1 MSIDE
6 ILKKYRD
13 IAVVGISDKPD
24 RYSYQVAKYL
34 SEHGYNIIPVNPGL
48 SQWLGIKAYKDVK
61 SISENVDVVDI
72 FRRPE
77 FIEEIV
83 KDSEGKAKVIWM
95 QEGIVND
102 KAKQFAIDMGMEVVM
117 DKCMKKEYEK
127 LNKK

>member
-1 MSIDE
+1 MKVEE

-24 RYSYQVAKYL
+24 RYSYQVAKFL
-34 SEHGYNIIPVNPGL
+34 MDRGYNIIPVNPML
-48 SQWLGIKAYKDVK
+48 DQWMGKKAYRDIH
-61 SISENVDVVDI
+61 SIDGNVDVVDI

-77 FIEEIV
+77 FVGDIV
-83 KDSEGKAKVIWM
+83 MDSKGKAKVIWM
-95 QEGIVND
+95 QEGIVNED
-102 KAKQFAIDMGMEVVM
+102 AAKLANDMGMEVVM

>member
-1 MSIDE
+1 MKVEE

-24 RYSYQVAKYL
+24 RYSYQVAKFL
-34 SEHGYNIIPVNPGL
+34 MDRGYNIIPVNPML
-48 SQWLGIKAYKDVK
+48 DQWMGKKAYRDIH
-61 SISENVDVVDI
+61 SIDGNVDVVDI

-77 FIEEIV
+77 FVEDIV
-83 KDSEGKAKVIWM
+83 MDSKGKAKVIWM
-95 QEGIVND
+95 QEGIVNEGA
-102 KAKQFAIDMGMEVVM
+102 AKLANDMGIEVVM

>member
-1 MSIDE
+1 MKVEE

-24 RYSYQVAKYL
+24 RYSYQVAKFL
-34 SEHGYNIIPVNPGL
+34 MDRGYNIIPVNPML
-48 SQWLGIKAYKDVK
+48 DQWMGKKAYRDIH
-61 SISENVDVVDI
+61 SIDGNVDVVDI

-77 FIEEIV
+77 FVEDIV
-83 KDSEGKAKVIWM
+83 MDSKGKAKVIWM
-95 QEGIVND
+95 QEGIVNED
-102 KAKQFAIDMGMEVVM
+102 AAKLANDMGIEVVM

>member
-1 MSIDE
+1 MTVEE

-24 RYSYQVAKYL
+24 RYSYQVAKFL
-34 SEHGYNIIPVNPGL
+34 MDRGYNIIPVNPML
-48 SQWLGIKAYKDVK
+48 DQWMGKKAYRDIH
-61 SISENVDVVDI
+61 SIDGNVDVVDI

-77 FIEEIV
+77 FIEDIV
-83 KDSEGKAKVIWM
+83 MDSKGKAKVIWM
-95 QEGIVND
+95 QEGIVNED
-102 KAKQFAIDMGMEVVM
+102 AAKLANDMGIEVVM

>member
-1 MSIDE
+1 MKVEE

-24 RYSYQVAKYL
+24 RYSYQVAKFL
-34 SEHGYNIIPVNPGL
+34 MDRGYNIIPVNPML
-48 SQWLGIKAYKDVK
+48 DQWMGKKAYRDIH
-61 SISENVDVVDI
+61 SIDGNVDVVDI

-77 FIEEIV
+77 FVEDIV
-83 KDSEGKAKVIWM
+83 MDSKGKAKVIWM
-95 QEGIVND
+95 QEGIVNED
-102 KAKQFAIDMGMEVVM
+102 AAKLANDMGMEVVM

>member
-1 MSIDE
+1 MKVEE

-24 RYSYQVAKYL
+24 RYSYQVAKFL
-34 SEHGYNIIPVNPGL
+34 MDRGYNIIPVNPML
-48 SQWLGIKAYKDVK
+48 DQWMGKKAYRDIH
-61 SISENVDVVDI
+61 SIDGNVDVVDI

-77 FIEEIV
+77 FVEDIV
-83 KDSEGKAKVIWM
+83 MDSKGKAKVIWM
-95 QEGIVND
+95 QEGIINED
-102 KAKQFAIDMGMEVVM
+102 AAKLANDMGIEVVM

>member
-1 MSIDE
+1 MKVEE

-24 RYSYQVAKYL
+24 RYSYQVAKFL
-34 SEHGYNIIPVNPGL
+34 MDRGYNIIPVNPML
-48 SQWLGIKAYKDVK
+48 DQWMGKKAYRDIH
-61 SISENVDVVDI
+61 SIDGNVDVVDI

-77 FIEEIV
+77 FVEDIV
-83 KDSEGKAKVIWM
+83 MDSKGKAKVIWM
-95 QEGIVND
+95 QEGIINED
-102 KAKQFAIDMGMEVVM
+102 AAKLANDMGMEVVM